1 MNLQEFLS
9 TITRRW
15 WVILATVAV
24 ALSGALAY
32 AHQQPRI
39 YQASATVLAHPSGKV
54 SRAVDINSDV
64 GMLTY
69 GTLSETFSALA
80 ESRSFLDQAG
90 QKLGVSR
97 ATVAQYTT
105 KSATLPGTAVLEVS
119 VTGPDPTLAAHLANT
134 LIARVGAAT
143 ADYFHVITL
152 TRLDQAT
159 VPQQPIQ
166 PRPAHDALYAVL
178 AGLIVGYIIALLSL
192 NVPRPVGP
200 AVPVSPAQQAIADA
214 RPLRVDDAD
223 LLRVGTR

>member
-32 AHQQPRI
+32 ADHQPRI
-39 YQASATVLAHPSGKV
+39 YQASATVLAHPSSQV
-54 SRAVDINSDV
+54 NRTVDINSDV

-80 ESRSFLDQAG
+80 ESRAFLDQAG
-90 QKLGVSR
+90 HKLGVSS
-97 ATVAQYTT
+97 ATVAQYTA

-119 VTGPDPTLAAHLANT
+119 VRGPDPTLAARLANT

-143 ADYFHVITL
+143 ANYFHVIAL
-152 TRLDQAT
+152 TPLDQAT

-166 PRPAHDALYAVL
+166 PRPAHDALYASL
-178 AGLIVGYIIALLSL
+178 AGLIVGYIMAVLSL
-192 NVPRPVGP
+192 NVPRPLSP
-200 AVPVSPAQQAIADA
+200 AVPASPAQEAMADS
-214 RPLRVDDAD
+214 RPLRIDHAE
-223 LLRVGTR
+223 LMRIGRR